1 MRTAEIKRTTA
12 ETDITVKLDLDGAGK
27 AEIKSGNGFFNHM
40 LELFTAHSRI
50 DLNLRCDGDTWVD
63 FHHSAEDIGIVLGEA
78 FRKALGDKGG
88 INRYG
93 DIVLPMDEAL
103 VVAACDFSGRAF
115 LNYKVRLRATR
126 ISDDAEESPATVGV
140 FDTELVEEF
149 FLAFTRTAGVTLHIV
164 QLEGKNTHHILEAVF
179 KGFGRAVKAAV
190 STDASLK
197 GEIPSTKG
205 VLL

>member
-1 MRTAEIKRTTA
+1 
-12 ETDITVKLDLDGAGK
+12 
-27 AEIKSGNGFFNHM
+27 M

-50 DLNLRCDGDTWVD
+50 DLALNCAGDTWVD

-78 FRKALGDKGG
+78 FKKALGDKGG

-115 LNYKVRLRATR
+115 LNYKVNLRATR

-149 FLAFTRTAGVTLHIV
+149 LLAFTRTAGVTLHIV

-179 KGFGRAVKAAV
+179 KGFGRAVKTAV
-190 STDASLK
+190 SMDASLK
-197 GEIPSTKG
+197 GEILSTKG

>member
-1 MRTAEIKRTTA
+1 MRSAELNRKTA
-12 ETDITVKLDLDGAGK
+12 ETDISLKLNIDGTGK
-27 AEIKSGNGFFNHM
+27 ADITSGNGFFDHM
-40 LELFTAHSRI
+40 LRLFTAHARI
-50 DLNLRCDGDTWVD
+50 DLTLCCKGDVEVD

-78 FRKALGDKGG
+78 FKVALGDKAG

-103 VVAACDFSGRAF
+103 VVVACDFSGRAF
-115 LNYKVRLRATR
+115 LNYKVNLRATR
-126 ISDDAEESPATVGV
+126 VSDDAEEIPARVGD

-149 FLAFTRTAGVTLHIV
+149 FLAFTRTAGLTLHVV
-164 QLEGKNTHHILEAVF
+164 QLEGKNTHHIIEAVF
-179 KGFGRAVKAAV
+179 KAFGRAVKTAV
-190 STDASLK
+190 STDKSLQ